1 MFCKNGG
8 FLFLIW
14 RSFRCLLK
22 FPVFSCTYKNRGSS
36 CSSWHPSTWRLPF
49 SFCSQRSLQDL
60 GELNL
65 ICCNRLQQGAL
76 FTHRHFVALQLVKD
90 PSWGLNHL
98 EGRFTCALALVPY
111 WPQGFF
117 ERLFVW
123 RAAEPIP
130 SYLLVLS
137 SCSCWANPLLVTC
150 GIEDLPCQVACD
162 PGMTPGSLLGPQQL
176 CVFFCFFCR
185 ELSPPLKCN
194 MDTQECMLNGWW
206 TKSCTTWDA
215 PKGLDIDIS
224 KKMWAS

>member
-22 FPVFSCTYKNRGSS
+22 FAVFSCTYKNGGSS

-76 FTHRHFVALQLVKD
+76 FSHSHFVALQLVKD

-117 ERLFVW
+117 ERLFAW

-137 SCSCWANPLLVTC
+137 SCSCLRCLTC
-150 GIEDLPCQVACD
+150 DMRKKISHAKLPVILEWH
-162 PGMTPGSLLGPQQL
+162 PKLLGPQQH
-176 CVFFCFFCR
+176 CVFLFFVE
-185 ELSPPLKCN
+185 ELPIQLR
-194 MDTQECMLNGWW
+194 L
-206 TKSCTTWDA
+206 
-215 PKGLDIDIS
+215 
-224 KKMWAS
+224 